1 MDPQAI
7 PPTRLRAA
15 SGSCLD
21 GAGAVDVATGFRDT
35 TLVRAVV
42 VHAAAGAAVLDHD
55 ERATAA
61 ARARACSGR
70 AAVEAGRL
78 SLPTGL
84 LLDEGSARLTIG
96 KGLCLLAVPNVE
108 TGQPL
113 GAADPQPV
121 DPGTA

>member
-1 MDPQAI
+1 MQQPG
-7 PPTRLRAA
+7 PPSSTTTSEPRPRRSRRAP
-15 SGSCLD
+15 
-21 GAGAVDVATGFRDT
+21 
-35 TLVRAVV
+35 
-42 VHAAAGAAVLDHD
+42 
-55 ERATAA
+55 
-61 ARARACSGR
+61 RARACSGR